1 MKVRLPSH
9 PHPSPIAYP
18 LRPFYFILL
27 ILSLACTRPPANT
40 ASIVIQGH
48 ILLIGH
54 DPFPQLALEDTTGTV
69 YILRCTE
76 ETRNKLEKLQG
87 QRVRLHCSS
96 ILKNEH
102 QNQATVKHFE
112 IIEKES

>member
-1 MKVRLPSH
+1 MKTTLPLH
-9 PHPSPIAYP
+9 PHPSTIAYP

-27 ILSLACTRPPANT
+27 ILSLACTRPPADT
-40 ASIVIQGH
+40 HSGVILGH

-69 YILRCTE
+69 YILRCPE

-96 ILKNEH
+96 ILKIEH
-102 QNQATVKHFE
+102 RNRATVEHFE
-112 IIEKES
+112 VIENES

>member
-1 MKVRLPSH
+1 MKNALPLH

-27 ILSLACTRPPANT
+27 IISLACTKPPADT
-40 ASIVIQGH
+40 HSGVILGH

-54 DPFPQLALEDTTGTV
+54 EPFPQLALEDTTGTV
-69 YILRCTE
+69 YVLRCPE
-76 ETRNKLEKLQG
+76 ETRKKLEEQQG

-102 QNQATVKHFE
+102 QNRATVEYFVV
-112 IIEKES
+112 IENES